1 MKYDIIKSDS
11 RGSQKLDWLD
21 SKFSFSFANYYSPNR
36 MGFGTLRVLNDDIIA
51 PNSGFGAHP
60 HANMEIISIV
70 LEGEITHQDSMGNKY
85 TLSCGDVQVMS
96 AGTGIIH
103 SEFNENLEKEVKM
116 LQIWIE
122 TSKKG
127 FEPRYEQKNYS
138 LEENKLIKLVD
149 QNFDDMYIYQNSTI
163 SRLILDKNKEFDYQ
177 ISNNRK
183 LYLFLIEG
191 EIEILDKKLQT
202 RDAIQI
208 ESLDKLKISSNTISD
223 ILFNETV

>member
-223 ILFNETV
+223 ILFIETV